1 MNDPRP
7 YRLQERI
14 KLVPERKTPFFSLQH
29 VTVFVRDLDRSIR
42 FYIDQLGFTHA
53 YDVRADPDYRWTA
66 VAPPDGTAVLAL
78 IPADPNSEEYKLIG
92 QHTNVAFLTE
102 DITTTFN
109 EWSERQVRFQHPP
122 QRPIW
127 GGLFTVFEDID
138 GNSFG
143 LVGFDEVTRQIES
156 QKRELAAKLELERRA
171 AYEMDIAK
179 QVQARLFPQTQP
191 ALRTLDYS
199 GVCIQARQVGG
210 DYYDFLDLGEQRVG
224 LVVGDVS
231 GKGIAAALMMAG
243 LQASLRSQSAI
254 AADQP
259 QTLLRLANRLF
270 YENTNDNSYATLF
283 FAEYDDRSQRLRYSN
298 CGHLTP
304 ILLRSGERVGALE
317 STSTVLGLFDD
328 LESRIGEVQLHSG
341 DVFLIYT
348 DGITEALNESGEEFG
363 TERLLSTL
371 RRSSDLPAKKLLEM
385 VIDEVQKFSSN
396 EQQRDDMTLIVAKCF
411 G

>member
-1 MNDPRP
+1 
-7 YRLQERI
+7 
-14 KLVPERKTPFFSLQH
+14 
-29 VTVFVRDLDRSIR
+29 
-42 FYIDQLGFTHA
+42 
-53 YDVRADPDYRWTA
+53 
-66 VAPPDGTAVLAL
+66 
-78 IPADPNSEEYKLIG
+78 
-92 QHTNVAFLTE
+92 
-102 DITTTFN
+102 
-109 EWSERQVRFQHPP
+109 
-122 QRPIW
+122 
-127 GGLFTVFEDID
+127 
-138 GNSFG
+138 
-143 LVGFDEVTRQIES
+143 
-156 QKRELAAKLELERRA
+156 
-171 AYEMDIAK
+171 
-179 QVQARLFPQTQP
+179 VQARLFPQTQP

-283 FAEYDDRSQRLRYSN
+283 FAEYDDRSRRLRYSN

-304 ILLRSGERVGALE
+304 VLLRSGERVEALE
-317 STSTVLGLFDD
+317 PTSTVLGLFDD